1 MLDATIWG
9 AAAALV
15 TMPLFGILGD
25 RVGYRWVFIL
35 GSLAIVLFAP
45 TFFQLLQTGQSGNIT
60 WAMVIAV
67 GLIYGCLY
75 GPQGSLFSS
84 QFPPEVRYSGISLA
98 VQVSG
103 AIGGGLAPLIATSLL
118 AYANGSPKYIVWYLS
133 VLGVIAAVS
142 ALFMHGPER
151 FNKARQPVPIE

>member
-1 MLDATIWG
+1 M
-9 AAAALV
+9 
-15 TMPLFGILGD
+15 
-25 RVGYRWVFIL
+25 FIL

-84 QFPPEVRYSGISLA
+84 QFPPEVRYSGISRPFKCPA
-98 VQVSG
+98 PS
-103 AIGGGLAPLIATSLL
+103 AAAWPPLIATSLL

-151 FNKARQPVPIE
+151 FNKVRQPIPIE